1 MVAPPKQG
9 SLRFNVYIYI
19 YIQGWTKAEALGIL
33 LAQLRSIGLLQHINK
48 HPICTYTG
56 ECLSLVGFRSHLMV
70 LGFSPCPTSTR
81 LLSAQKHQPK
91 AFFSLHAHPSD
102 LLALWPGPWRVAPHL
117 SLQCVPVA
125 PVVFL
130 GLQAVIGEKVRIEG
144 SPPRPSLSPTWTCSD
159 QLSPRMSSSSR
170 WADWVCSPS
179 EWQWHPKFRVWI
191 HLCDM

>member
-1 MVAPPKQG
+1 MSKVEQRLRPWG
-9 SLRFNVYIYI
+9 SFLPNS
-19 YIQGWTKAEALGIL
+19 EALDSSSTSTSIQYVPTLASASLWWGSVPIL
-33 LAQLRSIGLLQHINK
+33 WL
-48 HPICTYTG
+48 P
-56 ECLSLVGFRSHLMV
+56 VG

-91 AFFSLHAHPSD
+91 AFFLLHAHPRD

-179 EWQWHPKFRVWI
+179 E
-191 HLCDM
+191 